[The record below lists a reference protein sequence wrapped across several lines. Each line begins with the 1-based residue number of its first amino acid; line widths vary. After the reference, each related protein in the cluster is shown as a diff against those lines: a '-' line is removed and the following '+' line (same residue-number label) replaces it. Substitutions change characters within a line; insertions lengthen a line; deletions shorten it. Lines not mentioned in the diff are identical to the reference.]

1 MARKKTNLDP
11 WQTILSMK
19 EPQRL
24 SLGSQIEK
32 WALEQPEK
40 TFIIFNDKEVTYR
53 QFNEIANRY
62 ADYFTSQGFVKGD
75 VVALILENDPEYL
88 AAVTGLSKIG
98 VISALVHIGLRAEV
112 LAYAINVIDAKAVIV
127 GHELLAVFDTI
138 TQRIRLKEPAMIFVE
153 GENPETTFSED
164 YLHLNPILKKCSVKN
179 PPTTNDIT
187 SDDVLV
193 YMYTSGSFGARKA
206 VPVLQK
212 RFLAAG
218 LRISSLG
225 HMTPD
230 SVDYVG
236 LPLYLNSGFNICFAG
251 AVMTGSTM
259 LLKQRFSVSKFWSD
273 VRRYNVDYFVGVG
286 EMARYLYAQKP
297 RVDDNENPLKVM
309 LCNGMWGKLIPL
321 FHRRFGLEHVIEV
334 YGTTEG
340 VGVFVNYD
348 EVPDMCGC
356 LTLNGMRQGE
366 VVRFDPDTEEL
377 LRDSSGHLIKCK
389 TGETGILLGEINYLN
404 SFTGYINDLEATASR
419 IVADAFKEGDQ
430 YFNTKDVVKLCKD
443 DHISFVDRLG
453 DTYRWKGNTVSA
465 SNVADVIVKF
475 FGGIEDAIVY
485 GVTVPEHEGRCGMAA
500 ILMIEGEHL
509 DWVQFTKHVNQRMPE
524 HARPRFIRMLDSSST
539 SYELSPLKKRLRKEG
554 YDLSVVDDP
563 IYYYNIK
570 KEVYEPLTEAIYTQ
584 ITSGKIFL

>member
-1 MARKKTNLDP
+1 MSHKKSNTDP
-11 WQTILSMK
+11 WQMILSMQ
-19 EPQRL
+19 EPQNL
-24 SLGSQIEK
+24 SLGLKIED
-32 WALEQPEK
+32 WAEQHPDK
-40 TFIIFNDKEVTYR
+40 TFIFFQERNITYR
-53 QFNEIANRY
+53 QFNEVANQY
-62 ADYFTSQGFVKGD
+62 ANYFASLGFVKGD

-88 AAVTGLSKIG
+88 AAVTGLSKLG
-98 VISALVHIGLRAEV
+98 VISALVHVGLRAEV

-127 GHELLAVFDTI
+127 GHELLTVFDTI
-138 TQRIRLKEPAMIFVE
+138 TQRIRLREPALIFVE
-153 GENPETTFSED
+153 GENPEVTFSED
-164 YLHLNPILKKCSVKN
+164 YQHLNPILKKCSKEN
-179 PPTTNDIT
+179 PPTTGDIT

-206 VPVLQK
+206 VPVFQK

-225 HMTPD
+225 FMKPD

-259 LLKQRFSVSKFWSD
+259 LLKQKFSVSKFWSD
-273 VRRYNVDYFVGVG
+273 VRKYNVDYFVGVG
-286 EMARYLYAQKP
+286 EMARYLYALKE
-297 RVDDNENPLKVM
+297 RKDDADNPLRVM

-321 FHRRFGLEHVIEV
+321 FKKRYGLEHVIEV

-340 VGVFVNYD
+340 IGVFVNYD
-348 EVPDMCGC
+348 EIPDMCGC

-366 VVRFDPDTEEL
+366 VVRFDLDTEEL
-377 LRDSSGHLIKCK
+377 LRDSNDRLIKCNI
-389 TGETGILLGEINYLN
+389 GETGILLGEINQLN
-404 SFTGYINDLEATASR
+404 AFQGYINDPEATAAR
-419 IVADAFKEGDQ
+419 VVTNAFKDGDQ
-430 YFNTKDVVKLCKD
+430 YFNTKDVVKLGKD

-500 ILMIEGEHL
+500 VLMIEGERL
-509 DWVQFTKHVNQRMPE
+509 DWKQFTQHINQRMPE

-539 SYELSPLKKRLRKEG
+539 AYELFPLKQRLRKEG
-554 YDLSVVDDP
+554 YNLAMMDDP
-563 IYYYNIK
+563 IYYYK
-570 KEVYEPLTEAIYTQ
+570 LTEEVYEPLTDEIYKQ
-584 ITSGKIFL
+584 ICGGKIRL